1 MNNPHFYA
9 YGDTEVSNDTQPYHY
24 TQCGLDDIFLL
35 NGFHWYKVGNEGG
48 VAVQDAEGLHKAI
61 ALNIVRNKAIL
72 CGKDVRFL
80 RKLLDFTQAELAL
93 WLGYSSQQVAR
104 WEKDQGA
111 VNPSAERLLRVI
123 CTTSLEEERVGS
135 LEIIRELAEL
145 DCQTSERQFF
155 RETEEGWQAAA

>member
-104 WEKDQGA
+104 WK
-111 VNPSAERLLRVI
+111 R
-123 CTTSLEEERVGS
+123 
-135 LEIIRELAEL
+135 IRERSIRPPKDSCESSARPLL
-145 DCQTSERQFF
+145 KKR
-155 RETEEGWQAAA
+155 GWAPWR